1 MGIINS
7 VISISHDWRM
17 VDRSSVL
24 AQAGL
29 GRITAHSIIYELGNL
44 GTVTLLSGLQI
55 PTHKKGITVPA
66 MPDSWEN

>member
-1 MGIINS
+1 
-7 VISISHDWRM
+7 M

-66 MPDSWEN
+66 MPDS